1 MRLGSPFAR
10 SEVQWLCNTRISHS
24 SNDSPTG
31 HLLNRGGSSGMVGV
45 RDMSASP
52 AGSSSMRDSAE
63 GSTAVYR
70 SRSGGAGPS
79 MLQHS
84 NSATSSSTALALSPS
99 ITPGVAAEAQ
109 QLSRLTSNGLGSPC
123 GYMQSQQ
130 SQQFQLPADGP
141 LESVSVSAHG
151 MGPSTGCTPNSS
163 SGGADS
169 ISAHRHSTAMLALK
183 PRSAKAPI
191 RTSSMLATATGP
203 QSCAPSGLGMPGGIA
218 ASAPGSLHGTM
229 KGQQGV
235 PLMQLPLD
243 IQNKLSSAFCSL
255 ARAPSTLSVASSQHS
270 VAEEAFPATSATR
283 SSSIHSLGSLRA
295 SIDGVSRNQS
305 SEMMMAEEQRQALS
319 KLQQLKLQLTIGRT
333 RSVTTSVG

>member
-1 MRLGSPFAR
+1 
-10 SEVQWLCNTRISHS
+10 
-24 SNDSPTG
+24 
-31 HLLNRGGSSGMVGV
+31 
-45 RDMSASP
+45 
-52 AGSSSMRDSAE
+52 
-63 GSTAVYR
+63 
-70 SRSGGAGPS
+70 
-79 MLQHS
+79 
-84 NSATSSSTALALSPS
+84 
-99 ITPGVAAEAQ
+99 
-109 QLSRLTSNGLGSPC
+109 
-123 GYMQSQQ
+123 
-130 SQQFQLPADGP
+130 
-141 LESVSVSAHG
+141 
-151 MGPSTGCTPNSS
+151 
-163 SGGADS
+163 
-169 ISAHRHSTAMLALK
+169 MLALK